1 MNCGKT
7 DWYVKIDK
15 EIEKNIKILYIIN
28 ISKGLLTQNSCKI
41 YSVFTQL
48 VVYFN
53 HRYVLMNE
61 EINI

>member
-1 MNCGKT
+1 MNCGKS
-7 DWYVKIDK
+7 DWYVKINK

-28 ISKGLLTQNSCKI
+28 ISKGPKTQNSCKI

-53 HRYVLMNE
+53 HRYVLKNE
-61 EINI
+61 K